1 MGLKYQEVCKVYIT
15 SGIIKEMK
23 IERTPLPNNNASLTI

>member
-15 SGIIKEMK
+15 SGIIVDMK
-23 IERTPLPNNNASLTI
+23 IEPRTKKQVKKS